1 MAVIEGRFFHD
12 CLLKKSNRATIGEQR
27 LPEFIDQRQNNKYSG
42 NDIEEIFFL
51 EIPGAD
57 DDFVAM
63 IADRHLCVDGLV
75 TVGATNDMLHFTF
88 SLGDPLFNFPVN
100 VIGPFA
106 INGGTFSSERHAVC
120 PDETLQAIRAGNFLH
135 HRSPFALSAK
145 GHSPSVGL

>member
-1 MAVIEGRFFHD
+1 MAIIEGRFFHD
-12 CLLKKSNRATIGEQR
+12 CLLKKSNQATIGEQQ

-63 IADRHLCVDGLV
+63 IADSHLRVDGLV
-75 TVGATNDMLHFTF
+75 TVGATNDLLRFIVSF
-88 SLGDPLFNFPVN
+88 GDPLFHFSVN

-106 INGGTFSSERHAVC
+106 INGGTFSFERHTVC
-120 PDETLQAIRAGNFLH
+120 PDEALQAIRAVNFLH
-135 HRSPFALSAK
+135 HRSPFALLAK
-145 GHSPSVGL
+145 GHSLSSGS